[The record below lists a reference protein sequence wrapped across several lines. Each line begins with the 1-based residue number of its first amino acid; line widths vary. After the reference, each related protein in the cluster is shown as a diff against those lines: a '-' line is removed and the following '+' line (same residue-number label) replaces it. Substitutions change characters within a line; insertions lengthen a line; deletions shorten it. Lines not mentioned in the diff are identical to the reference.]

1 MALALKIVI
10 VVVVVLV
17 VTIAALRI
25 RKLRR
30 DEIRELS
37 RPVERRLMSPPP
49 SPYAPSKGF
58 RLLDGP
64 LDATRRPEPLRP
76 RLESDRDYVFS
87 ESQMPGDSEVV
98 PSHFRH
104 DEQWALSKSARRSAS
119 FTGLRVAV
127 IAVII
132 IAVVGALGLYLQH
145 LHSKNDA
152 TATTTSTTRPPKS
165 TTTTIV
171 AAVSLPATFKA
182 TSMNGETATYDV
194 PRKSYVVVVRGAL
207 GPTWAVYKMGPSSTL
222 EWQGTVKQGNDESL
236 RMIGVSQITIGAPK
250 SASVTV
256 DAKPVVFPTPLPTT
270 LVLSFVAS

>member
-1 MALALKIVI
+1 MMALALKIVI
-10 VVVVVLV
+10 VIVVVLV
-17 VTIAALRI
+17 VAVAALRI

-76 RLESDRDYVFS
+76 RLESDREYVFS

-104 DEQWALSKSARRSAS
+104 NEQWALSKSARRSAS

-145 LHSKNDA
+145 LHSKN
-152 TATTTSTTRPPKS
+152 TSTTTTTTTTRPPK
-165 TTTTIV
+165 TTTTL
-171 AAVSLPATFKA
+171 AAALSLPASFIA
-182 TSMNGETATYDV
+182 TSTSGETATYQV
-194 PRKSYVVVVRGAL
+194 PRKSYAVVVRGAL
-207 GPTWAVYKMGPSSTL
+207 GPTWAVYKMGPSRTL
-222 EWQGTVKQGNDESL
+222 EWQGTVKQGDVESL
-236 RMIGVSQITIGAPK
+236 RMIGASQITIGAPK

-256 DAKPVVFPTPLPTT
+256 AGKPVVFPSPLPTT
-270 LVLSFVAS
+270 LVLSFVSS

>member
-10 VVVVVLV
+10 VIVVVLV
-17 VTIAALRI
+17 VAVAALRI

-76 RLESDRDYVFS
+76 RLESDREYVFS
-87 ESQMPGDSEVV
+87 ESQMPGESEVV

-104 DEQWALSKSARRSAS
+104 NEQWALSKSARRSAS
-119 FTGLRVAV
+119 FTGLRVAM

-132 IAVVGALGLYLQH
+132 IAVVGAFGFYLQH
-145 LHSKNDA
+145 LHSKN
-152 TATTTSTTRPPKS
+152 TSTTTTTTTRPPR
-165 TTTTIV
+165 TTTTL
-171 AAVSLPATFKA
+171 AAESLPASFKA
-182 TSMNGETATYDV
+182 SAVNGETATYYW
-194 PRKSYVVVVRGAL
+194 PRGSYVIVVRGAL
-207 GPTWAVYKMGPSSTL
+207 GPTWAVYNMGPHSTL
-222 EWQGTVKQGNDESL
+222 EWQGTVKQGSDESL
-236 RMIGVSQITIGAPK
+236 RMTGASKITIGAPK
-250 SASVTV
+250 NATVTY
-256 DAKPVVFPTPLPTT
+256 DGRPVIFPSPLPTT
-270 LVLSFVAS
+270 LVLSFIPS

>member
-1 MALALKIVI
+1 MALALKVVI
-10 VVVVVLV
+10 IVVVVLV
-17 VTIAALRI
+17 VAVAALRI

-37 RPVERRLMSPPP
+37 RPVERRLMTPPP

-64 LDATRRPEPLRP
+64 LDATHRPEPPRP
-76 RLESDRDYVFS
+76 RLESDREYVFS
-87 ESQMPGDSEVV
+87 ESQMPGDAEVV

-104 DEQWALSKSARRSAS
+104 NEQWALSKSARRSAS

-127 IAVII
+127 IAVVI

-152 TATTTSTTRPPKS
+152 TTTTTTTTRPPT
-165 TTTTIV
+165 TTTTI
-171 AAVSLPATFKA
+171 AAALSLPVSFVA
-182 TSMNGETATYDV
+182 TSTSGETSTYQV

-222 EWQGTVKQGNDESL
+222 EWQGTVKQGNVESL
-236 RMIGVSQITIGAPK
+236 RMIGDSQITIGAPK

-256 DAKPVVFPTPLPTT
+256 AGKHVVFPSPLPTT
-270 LVLSFVAS
+270 LVLSFVSS

>member
-1 MALALKIVI
+1 MALALKIAIVI
-10 VVVVVLV
+10 VVLLV
-17 VTIAALRI
+17 VAVAALRI

-76 RLESDRDYVFS
+76 RLESDREYVFS

-104 DEQWALSKSARRSAS
+104 NEKWALSKSARRSAS

-127 IAVII
+127 IAVVI
-132 IAVVGALGLYLQH
+132 IAMIGALGLYVQH
-145 LHSKNDA
+145 LHSKNVA
-152 TATTTSTTRPPKS
+152 TTTTTSTTRPPT
-165 TTTTIV
+165 TTTTI
-171 AAVSLPATFKA
+171 AAALSLPVSFAS
-182 TSMNGETATYDV
+182 TSTNGETATYQV
-194 PRKSYVVVVRGAL
+194 PRKSYLVVVRGAL
-207 GPTWAVYKMGPSSTL
+207 GPTWAVYKMGPHSTL
-222 EWQGTVKQGNDESL
+222 EWQGTVTAGNDESL
-236 RMIGVSQITIGAPK
+236 RMIGDSQITIGAPK

-256 DAKPVVFPTPLPTT
+256 AGKPVVFPSPLPTT
-270 LVLSFVAS
+270 LVLSFVSS